1 MTYKIVALEEIR
13 YTVVYEIEARS
24 EEEAKNIVSNETNEG
39 SIVNQDMTYF
49 EIIDVEAQRE

>member
-1 MTYKIVALEEIR
+1 MTYKVVALEEIR
-13 YTVVYEIEARS
+13 YTVVYEIEAHS